1 MSARALLFSREK
13 NVPAPGT
20 TMLWRVK
27 IAMLVLHAI
36 VGIAQL
42 IITLATD
49 TFTFNGTVVDTLRAG
64 PADASQ
70 TPSVSVTGVDVIN
83 ATFVFATTNLFA
95 ALAYIIV
102 MFFNSDELERFELG
116 LIRFVWIVA
125 LFGGV
130 PIWLAVELAA
140 GMAAWT
146 EFVLAGVLFAASI
159 GVYWLAT
166 DTLTVFGDDDD
177 SLRKWMS
184 FLTIGTLQTALNFV
198 VLVSAS
204 VKTING
210 GPGIHLLP
218 VISAV
223 AFSYAPLWVLVVGTF
238 QWISQRTALTALY
251 VVLSLTIIVVSWLG
265 LVAFATDGLTFP

>member
-1 MSARALLFSREK
+1 
-13 NVPAPGT
+13 
-20 TMLWRVK
+20 MLWRVK
-27 IAMLVLHAI
+27 IAMLVLHMI
-36 VGIAQL
+36 VGITQL
-42 IITLATD
+42 ILTLATD
-49 TFTFNGTVVDTLRAG
+49 TFTFNGTIVDTLRAG
-64 PADASQ
+64 PPDASQ
-70 TPSVSVTGVDVIN
+70 TPSVLVTDVDTID
-83 ATFVFATTNLFA
+83 AAFVFATTNLYA

-166 DTLTVFGDDDD
+166 DTLTVFGGADDD
-177 SLRKWMS
+177 SLRKWMT

-198 VLVSAS
+198 VQVSAI

-223 AFSYAPLWVLVVGTF
+223 VFSYAPLWVLVAGTF
-238 QWISQRTALTALY
+238 QWISQRTALTTLY